1 VRAGRLALADTY
13 ARRTREI
20 ATQYGREE
28 DGTPQDVHPS
38 ALVAAYR
45 GELDPAR
52 ELAQLSVRR
61 SHRHA
66 SRLMAPPA
74 TLGVIELWRGDADEA
89 AARFEEAESIPDAGD
104 RGEPSM
110 AWWRAEQVEA
120 LLELGRVDDAVERLD
135 AWEADARRLKRR
147 WSVADAAR
155 CRGLVAF
162 ARGEIDGALSL
173 LENAVLQHEAA
184 GDLFGRGRA
193 LLALGTVRRRAKQK
207 RAARDVLEAAESVF
221 DAIGAA
227 GWAANAKEEMARIG
241 GRTRGDGLTP
251 SERRVADLVAQGRT
265 NAEVAAA
272 LFLAERTVASHLTH
286 VYAKLGIRSRT
297 ELARM
302 LG

>member
-1 VRAGRLALADTY
+1 
-13 ARRTREI
+13 
-20 ATQYGREE
+20 
-28 DGTPQDVHPS
+28 
-38 ALVAAYR
+38 
-45 GELDPAR
+45 
-52 ELAQLSVRR
+52 
-61 SHRHA
+61 
-66 SRLMAPPA
+66 
-74 TLGVIELWRGDADEA
+74 
-89 AARFEEAESIPDAGD
+89 
-104 RGEPSM
+104 
-110 AWWRAEQVEA
+110 
-120 LLELGRVDDAVERLD
+120 
-135 AWEADARRLKRR
+135 
-147 WSVADAAR
+147 
-155 CRGLVAF
+155 
-162 ARGEIDGALSL
+162 
-173 LENAVLQHEAA
+173 
-184 GDLFGRGRA
+184 